1 MKDSQ
6 INSETDIQDYENSLD
21 LSDNLYPTEE
31 NKSSDKEVVTSYLYI
46 KSNSSLSAILNICA
60 STFGAGCL
68 TFPHFV
74 DSIGIMNSFFIYIFV
89 SICLYF
95 SFDLLRRFVVD
106 TEYYSF
112 SVMTE
117 RVLNKKWLLVYA
129 LSSSIFYLSG
139 IISYMNVCYS
149 ILRTVFNNEETYL
162 KYIYGIL
169 YILITY
175 AVEILLCIYTRNT
188 KRVHLISIIVIISFS
203 IFVLFIIIGGIKGC
217 NSEKFSSEK
226 FFSPFDNK
234 SSTEIFFEFIYTA
247 IMYIYGFSYHSTF
260 PTFLGNVKTI
270 AKSSKM
276 INIVSFGIVC
286 LSYLIISFFGY
297 LYKNEVPEQLF
308 LDRIN
313 EDNNFLNIFLK
324 IVAFIFLFSLI
335 PHRYITIRDGYKCLL
350 GNDKFNDKIDLIF
363 IIICL
368 FIANIIVFLDQEII
382 RGENSNYNIFSV
394 FTNIF
399 GGLLGVIIAFL
410 LPVINFA
417 AINGK
422 TRKRAIVGYIISAI
436 FIIVGI
442 ISVIYSFYK
451 IDHSENKN

>member
-1 MKDSQ
+1 
-6 INSETDIQDYENSLD
+6 
-21 LSDNLYPTEE
+21 
-31 NKSSDKEVVTSYLYI
+31 
-46 KSNSSLSAILNICA
+46 
-60 STFGAGCL
+60 
-68 TFPHFV
+68 
-74 DSIGIMNSFFIYIFV
+74 
-89 SICLYF
+89 
-95 SFDLLRRFVVD
+95 
-106 TEYYSF
+106 
-112 SVMTE
+112 
-117 RVLNKKWLLVYA
+117 
-129 LSSSIFYLSG
+129 
-139 IISYMNVCYS
+139 
-149 ILRTVFNNEETYL
+149 
-162 KYIYGIL
+162 
-169 YILITY
+169 
-175 AVEILLCIYTRNT
+175 
-188 KRVHLISIIVIISFS
+188 
-203 IFVLFIIIGGIKGC
+203 
-217 NSEKFSSEK
+217 
-226 FFSPFDNK
+226 
-234 SSTEIFFEFIYTA
+234 
-247 IMYIYGFSYHSTF
+247 MYIYGFSYHSTF

-286 LSYLIISFFGY
+286 LSYMIISLFGY